1 MILKK
6 IDHIGIVVN
15 DLKAATDFFLDFGL
29 VLKGEA
35 KMESQLLDDLLR
47 LKNAKT
53 EFVQLEL
60 PDGGV
65 SLEIIKFV
73 APSDGT
79 SIEPAAVHDLGIR
92 HIAFLVD
99 DMEAVIA
106 HLKEKGYEVWSEIQN
121 YENYYKICYARGP
134 EGIILDL
141 NEKIG

>member
-1 MILKK
+1 MKLQK

-15 DLKAATDFFLDFGL
+15 DLAVTTAFFLDFGL
-29 VLKGEA
+29 ELKGEA
-35 KMESQLLDDLLR
+35 KMQSQLLDDLLR
-47 LKNAKT
+47 MHNAKT
-53 EFVQLEL
+53 EFVQLGL

-73 APSDGT
+73 APTDGT

-99 DMEAVIA
+99 DLEAVIA
-106 HLKEKGYEVWSEIQN
+106 RLKEKGYEVFSEIQN
-121 YENYYKICYARGP
+121 YENVYKICYARGP